1 MKVKIGK
8 YPTHLVCK
16 LYQNYMTNKYGYND
30 WPEQQSK
37 FENLLEWC
45 EDFIQDYIYNPLNQ
59 LWFFEQEQKVS
70 VHIDDWDVWSMD
82 STLAHIV
89 VPMLELLKE
98 NKHGAPCV
106 DYEDAPEE
114 LQPTQEEINQ
124 YNIDGTTDD
133 KFFKRWDYVLD
144 EMIFSFKF
152 ARDED
157 IMDYWDKNDRSKME
171 AMQKRVDNGLR
182 LFAKYYFSLW
192 D

>member
-16 LYQNYMTNKYGYND
+16 LYRNYMDNKYNYI
-30 WPEQQSK
+30 WPKGQHTK
-37 FENLLEWC
+37 FEVFLENI

-59 LWFFEQEQKVS
+59 LWFFKQEQKVS
-70 VHIDDWDVWSMD
+70 IHIDNWDVWSMD
-82 STLAHIV
+82 STLAHVV

-106 DYEDAPEE
+106 DYEDVPEE
-114 LQPTQEEINQ
+114 LKPTQEEINQ

-157 IMDYWDKNDRSKME
+157 VMDYWDKDDRSKME
-171 AMQKRVDNGLR
+171 DIQRRVDNGLR
-182 LFAKYYFSLW
+182 LFAKYYFGLW